1 MREDRGR
8 TGQEET
14 QTVGQ
19 ERRRRRAVAVEIT
32 LHGLDSIF
40 AIAAGAVE
48 VLVQHLRRRG
58 GQRGHDETGV
68 IASGHHFGFEHHA
81 PGAGPRRRRLV
92 ELLIETATGREPL
105 TVGLCQSGPLL
116 MQTARF
122 LEERF
127 RVTEQDS
134 VSGSTKDQIGPAPV
148 GNHVH
153 DLGGREMAVA
163 TDQDMS
169 MGPALT

>member
-1 MREDRGR
+1 MMEDRGR

-32 LHGLDSIF
+32 LHGLAIIF
-40 AIAAGAVE
+40 TIAAGAGE
-48 VLVQHLRRRG
+48 VLVEHLRRRG
-58 GQRGHDETGV
+58 GQRGRDKTGV
-68 IASGHHFGFEHHA
+68 IASGHHCGFEHHA
-81 PGAGPRRRRLV
+81 PGAGPRRRRRV
-92 ELLIETATGREPL
+92 ELLLETAAGREPL

-116 MQTARF
+116 MQTVRF

-127 RVTEQDS
+127 RVTEQDG
-134 VSGSTKDQIGPAPV
+134 VPGSTTDTIGPAPV

-153 DLGGREMAVA
+153 ALGGRAMAVA
-163 TDQDMS
+163 TDQEMS
-169 MGPALT
+169 RGPALT